1 MIQVSVIPYVSVPHS
16 QGMSSLVQSSTGQGW
31 VEKSRKVENR
41 SVWNRMIS
49 AFYNIQF
56 HANGNCITVHLPST
70 YISPSFCY
78 SQCFDPIKLFKLLS
92 DISVKCSSTY
102 PFPFYL
108 LHFTLKIYVT
118 NLIID

>member
-16 QGMSSLVQSSTGQGW
+16 QGMSNLVQSSTGQGR
-31 VEKSRKVENR
+31 VEQSRKVENR

-56 HANGNCITVHLPST
+56 HANGNCIIVPLPST

-92 DISVKCSSTY
+92 DLSVKCSSTY